1 MASTELDITTLT
13 GLMIEPLDPTQ
24 IQGFYVPS
32 LTAGQIA
39 LINPN
44 ELRSGAIIFNN
55 TTGTYQIYNAQ
66 NTWMNLNTSPT
77 AASGVGL
84 TSGTPFIFPTGPA
97 AAVEVPA
104 NQVNGFVYYN
114 TTNSTLRGYIN
125 GAWAAI

>member
-32 LTAGQIA
+32 LTAAQIA
-39 LINPN
+39 MINPN
-44 ELRSGAIIFNN
+44 ELRSGVIIFNN

-66 NTWMNLNTSPT
+66 NTWLNINASPVT
-77 AASGVGL
+77 ATGIGL
-84 TSGTPFIFPTGPA
+84 TSGVPFIYPSGTA
-97 AAVEVPA
+97 AAVEVAA

-114 TTNSTLRGYIN
+114 TTNNTLRGYIN